1 MKKDSNILWL
11 FPLYFFV
18 FLAIFLSAK
27 FIFIFFFRASYE
39 PDFMFKL
46 TPFHILSGF
55 NNLQLL
61 FLSLVVIISG
71 MYLHLKVTKKN
82 LTYSFIPTAFMLC
95 GLGFSIATEE
105 ISISN
110 ILNYLIFGCL
120 LIAILLDQKH
130 ILLFPE
136 IVSVEKEPQKDA
148 IPTKLAVP
156 KARVAHASA
165 KRKPRRISYPI
176 VSPLFSFAKLGKKT
190 PSKQIKK
197 AKYVEFKEVS
207 PISYQSKKTL
217 PIRKDLVKK
226 KSFVH
231 DQQSDQPSTA
241 SGADIQ
247 YAEDMI
253 DKIERKMEKLAK
265 LEDELE
271 QKKRGL
277 VKKEETIREQPSTPL
292 DKTMLTEPVYIEH
305 ATPLD
310 DDTDGK
316 DAATYRILL
325 ERIQD
330 PAVVIQRGAFKEVSQ
345 PFADLLGY
353 DAAEIV
359 GKRLLDFVVPGG
371 FSSIEKYYLQRLKGK
386 SISGVEI
393 MFLTKDDH
401 KINVNLI
408 TKSITFNGE
417 KIDVTIFKKLGGK
430 N

>member
-82 LTYSFIPTAFMLC
+82 LIYSFIPTAIMLC
-95 GLGFSIATEE
+95 GLGLAIATEE
-105 ISISN
+105 ISLSN
-110 ILNYLIFGCL
+110 IIHYFIFGCL
-120 LIAILLDQKH
+120 LIAVLIDHRHLLM
-130 ILLFPE
+130 FPD
-136 IVSVEKEPQKDA
+136 VVSSVEKPHKSVVRA
-148 IPTKLAVP
+148 KPVISLPSVSN
-156 KARVAHASA
+156 SA
-165 KRKPRRISYPI
+165 KRRPRRVSYPFI
-176 VSPLFSFAKLGKKT
+176 SPLFSLIKSSKKA
-190 PSKQIKK
+190 PSKQLKK
-197 AKYVEFKEVS
+197 TKYVEFKEVS

-217 PIRKDLVKK
+217 PIREDVFEK
-226 KSFVH
+226 KSFV
-231 DQQSDQPSTA
+231 DNQQLDHPSTPF
-241 SGADIQ
+241 GVDLR
-247 YAEDMI
+247 YAEDMV
-253 DKIERKMEKLAK
+253 DKIERRMKKLAK
-265 LEDELE
+265 LEEELE
-271 QKKRGL
+271 QKRQDL
-277 VKKEETIREQPSTPL
+277 VKGEEIIGEKSSNPL
-292 DKTMLTEPVYIEH
+292 DKTMLTESAHIKHEAH
-305 ATPLD
+305 LGD
-310 DDTDGK
+310 ENSGK
-316 DAATYRILL
+316 DAETYRILL

-330 PAVVIQRGAFKEVSQ
+330 PAVIIQRGAFKEVSQ

-353 DAAEIV
+353 ETAEIV

-371 FSSIEKYYLQRLKGK
+371 FSAIEKYYLHRLKGK
-386 SISGVEI
+386 SIAGVEI

-408 TKSITFNGE
+408 TKSIIFNGE
-417 KIDVTIFKKLGGK
+417 KIDVIIFKKLGEK

>member
-1 MKKDSNILWL
+1 MKKDSSILWL

-46 TPFHILSGF
+46 TPFHTLSGF

-82 LTYSFIPTAFMLC
+82 LTYSFVSTAIMLC

-120 LIAILLDQKH
+120 LIAILIDQKH

-136 IVSVEKEPQKDA
+136 IVSIEKEPQKSVM
-148 IPTKLAVP
+148 PTKLAVP
-156 KARVAHASA
+156 KVRVARASA
-165 KRKPRRISYPI
+165 RRKPRHVSYPFI
-176 VSPLFSFAKLGKKT
+176 SPLFSLTKSSKKA

-197 AKYVEFKEVS
+197 TKYVEFKEVS

-217 PIRKDLVKK
+217 PIRENVVEK
-226 KSFVH
+226 KSFVRN
-231 DQQSDQPSTA
+231 QQSDQPSTP
-241 SGADIQ
+241 SGVDLQ

-253 DKIERKMEKLAK
+253 DKIERKMKKLAK

-271 QKKRGL
+271 QKRRDL
-277 VKKEETIREQPSTPL
+277 VKKDEIIGEQLSTPL
-292 DKTMLTEPVYIEH
+292 DKTMLTEPVHIEH
-305 ATPLD
+305 ETPLGD
-310 DDTDGK
+310 ENNSK
-316 DAATYRILL
+316 DAATYHILI

-330 PAVVIQRGAFKEVSQ
+330 PAVIIQRGAFKEVSQ
-345 PFADLLGY
+345 PFADMLG
-353 DAAEIV
+353 
-359 GKRLLDFVVPGG
+359 
-371 FSSIEKYYLQRLKGK
+371 
-386 SISGVEI
+386 
-393 MFLTKDDH
+393 
-401 KINVNLI
+401 
-408 TKSITFNGE
+408 
-417 KIDVTIFKKLGGK
+417 
-430 N
+430 